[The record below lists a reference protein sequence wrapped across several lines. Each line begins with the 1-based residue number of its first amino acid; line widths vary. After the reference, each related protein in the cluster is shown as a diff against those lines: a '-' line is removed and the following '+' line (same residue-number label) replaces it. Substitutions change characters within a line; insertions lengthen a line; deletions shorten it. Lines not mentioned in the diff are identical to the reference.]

1 MLYKN
6 FMGGVWMESASE
18 KTFKSYN
25 PAHTGQELGEF
36 QDSNELDIN
45 QAVDFARDALKCG
58 RIHLHQNVQR
68 FFLKQHRLW
77 NVIKNVLLKE

>member
-25 PAHTGQELGEF
+25 PAHTL
-36 QDSNELDIN
+36 SL
-45 QAVDFARDALKCG
+45 
-58 RIHLHQNVQR
+58 IH
-68 FFLKQHRLW
+68 
-77 NVIKNVLLKE
+77 I